1 MSPRGGPPPPES
13 PCLLVFWTLHS
24 GWRQSAVA
32 MALKLCTCL
41 APAPSR
47 GLDLE
52 GAESQQRLRQ
62 QPLTA
67 AVPRPPALP
76 GGQSVSHTWLCS
88 SYKER
93 LLQWRHDSGGTFN
106 FRGLGH

>member
-41 APAPSR
+41 ARHPPEALTSR
-47 GLDLE
+47 EQKASSGS
-52 GAESQQRLRQ
+52 ESSR
-62 QPLTA
+62 
-67 AVPRPPALP
+67 
-76 GGQSVSHTWLCS
+76 
-88 SYKER
+88 
-93 LLQWRHDSGGTFN
+93 
-106 FRGLGH
+106 

>member
-41 APAPSR
+41 ARHPPEALTSREQKAAADRCCPA
-47 GLDLE
+47 
-52 GAESQQRLRQ
+52 
-62 QPLTA
+62 A
-67 AVPRPPALP
+67 ACPAW
-76 GGQSVSHTWLCS
+76 GSVSLTHLA
-88 SYKER
+88 
-93 LLQWRHDSGGTFN
+93 L
-106 FRGLGH
+106 